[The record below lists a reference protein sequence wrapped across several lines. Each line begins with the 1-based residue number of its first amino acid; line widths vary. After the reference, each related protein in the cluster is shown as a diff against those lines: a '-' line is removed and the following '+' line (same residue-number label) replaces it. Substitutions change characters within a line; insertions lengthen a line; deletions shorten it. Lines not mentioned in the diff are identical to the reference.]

1 VLLAHD
7 VRVEDLGE
15 QVEFSLTG
23 CRRPLGD
30 VKDGAVVFTQADRAV
45 GVEDGVGQVSVAR
58 LDDCQFPDTVDE
70 WGVGRD
76 PLGHLRANPV
86 AELAPP
92 GGEDLL
98 KQIVPTDRLD
108 GGQEAGREGV
118 VVRRKEVLGIGRHV
132 VQVTRPPDAVAHRL
146 AADEVGGLE
155 CPELLEDAG
164 TTGAEAVGQLVG
176 RARPVESKAEE
187 EVSSQVRRTPVG
199 SAIASRRRRL
209 MGGGQRRWL
218 PHRRRLAPV
227 SEVRCGGGTLAT
239 VDLDLSPEHVLL
251 RETIRDFMLS
261 EVAPVIEAHERARR
275 FPAEIVARIG
285 TLGWLGI
292 PIPDDEGGA
301 GLDTLAYA
309 IAIEEIGRVWG
320 SLGLIVAAHTSLGC
334 GPLHLAG
341 SPEQK
346 ARYLVPMARGEVIGA
361 YGLTEPGAGSDSGGT
376 RTTAR
381 HEDGPDGGTW
391 IIDGGKRFITNAGQA
406 GTYIVAA
413 RTGTRDDGT
422 AEISAFIV
430 PADTPGFS
438 VGRLEEK
445 LGLHASATGELRFDG
460 ARVPA
465 VNLLGERGSG
475 FKMFLRV
482 LDGGRISIAAL
493 AVGIAQGALDASIP
507 YAQTREQ
514 FGRPIG
520 SFQGVAFMVA
530 DMATEI
536 EAARGLV
543 WRAAWL
549 KDGGRDFG
557 LVAAQAKL
565 FASEVSSRVTN
576 HAIQIHGG
584 YGYVTEYPVERYLR
598 DAKLTEIG
606 EGTSQIQRL
615 VIARR
620 ILGLRVV

>member
-1 VLLAHD
+1 
-7 VRVEDLGE
+7 
-15 QVEFSLTG
+15 
-23 CRRPLGD
+23 
-30 VKDGAVVFTQADRAV
+30 
-45 GVEDGVGQVSVAR
+45 
-58 LDDCQFPDTVDE
+58 
-70 WGVGRD
+70 
-76 PLGHLRANPV
+76 
-86 AELAPP
+86 
-92 GGEDLL
+92 
-98 KQIVPTDRLD
+98 
-108 GGQEAGREGV
+108 
-118 VVRRKEVLGIGRHV
+118 
-132 VQVTRPPDAVAHRL
+132 
-146 AADEVGGLE
+146 
-155 CPELLEDAG
+155 
-164 TTGAEAVGQLVG
+164 
-176 RARPVESKAEE
+176 
-187 EVSSQVRRTPVG
+187 
-199 SAIASRRRRL
+199 
-209 MGGGQRRWL
+209 M
-218 PHRRRLAPV
+218 
-227 SEVRCGGGTLAT
+227 
-239 VDLDLSPEHVLL
+239 DLDLSPEHVLL
-251 RETIRDFMLS
+251 RDTIRDFMLA
-261 EVAPVIEAHERARR
+261 EVAPVIDAHEREHR
-275 FPAEIVARIG
+275 FPADIVKRIG
-285 TLGWLGI
+285 ELGWLGI
-292 PIPDDEGGA
+292 PIPEDEGGA

-309 IAIEEIGRVWG
+309 IAVEEIGRVWG

-341 SPEQK
+341 SPDQIR
-346 ARYLVPMARGEVIGA
+346 RYLVPMARGETIGA

-381 HEDGPDGGTW
+381 HEDGSDGGTW
-391 IIDGGKRFITNAGQA
+391 ILDGGKRFITNAGQA
-406 GTYIVAA
+406 ATYIVTA
-413 RTGTRDDGT
+413 RTGTREDGG

-438 VGRLEEK
+438 VGRIEDK
-445 LGLHASATGELRFDG
+445 LGLHASATGELQFDG

-465 VNLLGERGSG
+465 ADMLGDQGSG
-475 FKMFLRV
+475 FKTFLRI
-482 LDGGRISIAAL
+482 LDGGRISIGAL

-549 KDGGRDFG
+549 KDQDRDFG

-576 HAIQIHGG
+576 QAIQIHGG

-606 EGTSQIQRL
+606 EGTSQVQRL

-620 ILGLRVV
+620 VLGLRVV